1 MHLPQCVYQKC
12 VLLRPQCLPQSK
24 RRHKTPVD
32 FSIFASDRQALKR
45 QTNLQTHP
53 KTCPRQCYT
62 QRPPG
67 TKLSDAQLCP
77 TPLGSGALQG
87 LPTPAPHGLMLH
99 CSIWAR
105 GPAASSQHHLRDA
118 PPCTQV
124 PLPRHQQ
131 QGRRRE
137 ILPLLSVASF
147 LSDKLMA
154 SDAPS
159 GICRG
164 RGEQTFNGDST
175 LAAPP
180 SQPGMDPGSSQSLGM
195 LVQRLLCHKHTPAT
209 ALPLLPCMGTGN
221 NGTAL
226 LGKAF
231 LRANTRLGHSQMMG
245 IRQIYVSKINFWHV
259 DTR

>member
-1 MHLPQCVYQKC
+1 MP
-12 VLLRPQCLPQSK
+12 S
-24 RRHKTPVD
+24 
-32 FSIFASDRQALKR
+32 S
-45 QTNLQTHP
+45 
-53 KTCPRQCYT
+53 
-62 QRPPG
+62 
-67 TKLSDAQLCP
+67 
-77 TPLGSGALQG
+77 
-87 LPTPAPHGLMLH
+87 APHLRETAL
-99 CSIWAR
+99 CR
-105 GPAASSQHHLRDA
+105 GCRQQRRTGCAAASGQGARQPAQPHLRDA
-118 PPCTQV
+118 PPCTHV

-131 QGRRRE
+131 QGRRE
-137 ILPLLSVASF
+137 LLPLLSVASF

-164 RGEQTFNGDST
+164 RGEQTFNDDSA
-175 LAAPP
+175 LAASPC
-180 SQPGMDPGSSQSLGM
+180 QPGMDPGSFRSLGM
-195 LVQRLLCHKHTPAT
+195 LVQRLLCHEHTPAT

-245 IRQIYVSKINFWHV
+245 IRHVSKINFWHV

>member
-1 MHLPQCVYQKC
+1 MPSSAPHLWETALCRGCQHQGARQPAQPHLP
-12 VLLRPQCLPQSK
+12 
-24 RRHKTPVD
+24 
-32 FSIFASDRQALKR
+32 
-45 QTNLQTHP
+45 
-53 KTCPRQCYT
+53 
-62 QRPPG
+62 
-67 TKLSDAQLCP
+67 
-77 TPLGSGALQG
+77 
-87 LPTPAPHGLMLH
+87 
-99 CSIWAR
+99 
-105 GPAASSQHHLRDA
+105 DA
-118 PPCTQV
+118 PPCTHV

-131 QGRRRE
+131 QGRRE
-137 ILPLLSVASF
+137 LLPLLSVASF

-164 RGEQTFNGDST
+164 RGEQTFNDDSA

-180 SQPGMDPGSSQSLGM
+180 CQPGMDPGSSRSLGM
-195 LVQRLLCHKHTPAT
+195 LVQRLLCHEHTPAT

-231 LRANTRLGHSQMMG
+231 LRANTRLGHSQMVG
-245 IRQIYVSKINFWHV
+245 IRHVSKINFWHV